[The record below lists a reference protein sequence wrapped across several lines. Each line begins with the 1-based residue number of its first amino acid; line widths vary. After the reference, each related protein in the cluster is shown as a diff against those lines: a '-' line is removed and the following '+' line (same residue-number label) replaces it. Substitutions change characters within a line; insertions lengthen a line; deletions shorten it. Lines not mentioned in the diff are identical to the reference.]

1 MLLIWSNPPKV
12 KTRFNFFCSVV
23 DELFV
28 VRHAASGR
36 HAALEACF
44 GVSMSK
50 LGGGGPRPAFQ
61 DDGFRALVLLAPG
74 TVIPRL
80 KALAHAGLK

>member
-1 MLLIWSNPPKV
+1 MLLIWSNPPKA
-12 KTRFNFFCSVV
+12 KTRLNFFCSVV

-28 VRHAASGR
+28 VAMRRGR

-44 GVSMSK
+44 GVLMSK